1 MSLNSIFQYFVP
13 KDKKVFFPL
22 FEQASSNVV
31 AMATTLVEA
40 VNSGQVATTEDL
52 YRQIDKLEGK
62 GDEITHQIY
71 LELGKNFITPF
82 DREDIHALATAIDDV
97 ADYIQGA
104 ANRMLLYNIGAAN
117 EHIKKLSELILQA
130 SIDLEKAV
138 KELKDL
144 RNVRNIA
151 DSCIRINSVENQ
163 ADYVFDRAVAD
174 LFLFEKDAIQLIKY
188 KEIYAAL
195 ETATDMCE
203 DAANVMESIL
213 VKNASAK
220 VYTLAYIPFQWLL
233 RCSLL

>member
-13 KDKKVFFPL
+13 KDKKIFFPL
-22 FEQASSNVV
+22 FEQAASNVV
-31 AMATTLVEA
+31 AIATVLVEA
-40 VNSGQVATTEDL
+40 VNSANPATREEL
-52 YRQIDKLEGK
+52 YKQIDKLENK
-62 GDEITHQIY
+62 GDELTHQIY

-97 ADYIQGA
+97 ADNIQGA
-104 ANRMLLYNIGAAN
+104 ANRMSLYRIDEFND
-117 EHIKKLSELILQA
+117 HIRKLSDLILQG

-138 KELKDL
+138 RGLRDL

-151 DSCIRINSVENQ
+151 DSCIRINSIENQ

-174 LFLFEKDAIQLIKY
+174 LFLYEKDAIKLIKY
-188 KEIYAAL
+188 KEILAAL

-213 VKNASAK
+213 VKNA
-220 VYTLAYIPFQWLL
+220 
-233 RCSLL
+233 